1 MKLVDEIILYYLT
14 ALFRFKTT
22 KSLHTPNFS
31 SFTSPLQP
39 TFTLRRPAIGSVPAQ
54 RQGFYQCQ
62 SVMNQVPHTNLP
74 SPRHSLL
81 FFSSFQMS
89 ISLKRNTSGSP
100 WIICLQ
106 VGQTTVNASV
116 RRLLLLSDM
125 NSLLPSMC
133 WNSKTCW
140 RNELTWLQDSCP
152 FQISGGTLRHT
163 LSPSLA
169 PVAVSTA
176 YPPPTPTLRA
186 NPTHRQPNRTDWR
199 SCTTGFNVL
208 IVA

>member
-1 MKLVDEIILYYLT
+1 MFRALTCPSSGGKIVLTKHLVSSLSVNVCTVHWLRADSCALKLVDEIILYYLT

-100 WIICLQ
+100 
-106 VGQTTVNASV
+106 
-116 RRLLLLSDM
+116 
-125 NSLLPSMC
+125 
-133 WNSKTCW
+133 
-140 RNELTWLQDSCP
+140 
-152 FQISGGTLRHT
+152 
-163 LSPSLA
+163 
-169 PVAVSTA
+169 
-176 YPPPTPTLRA
+176 
-186 NPTHRQPNRTDWR
+186 
-199 SCTTGFNVL
+199 
-208 IVA
+208 